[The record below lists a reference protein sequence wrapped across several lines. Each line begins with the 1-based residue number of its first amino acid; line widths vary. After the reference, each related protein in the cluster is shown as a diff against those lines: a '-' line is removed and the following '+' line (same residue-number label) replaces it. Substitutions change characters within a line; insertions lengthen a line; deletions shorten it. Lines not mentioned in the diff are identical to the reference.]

1 MQLTDTTFKKII
13 GILRETYAEWKLSN
27 RQESIWRYVLASKVS
42 NELLPIIVSEWIS
55 NESKPPKTPADL
67 VHYLDAKIKRQFDS
81 ADVSAE
87 LIISSARNAYYSSD
101 DFEMF
106 TDMYSDSFAA
116 VISGMPAQEAYIK
129 ESIREHSS
137 NPKVLIFVYD
147 ELKGEVEDCYTG
159 DAEHGVEFLR
169 NHIKKS
175 WNAKIDEV
183 VKDFL
188 VSGNSDFSRLA
199 ENHNGFLES

>member
-1 MQLTDTTFKKII
+1 
-13 GILRETYAEWKLSN
+13 
-27 RQESIWRYVLASKVS
+27 
-42 NELLPIIVSEWIS
+42 
-55 NESKPPKTPADL
+55 
-67 VHYLDAKIKRQFDS
+67 
-81 ADVSAE
+81 
-87 LIISSARNAYYSSD
+87 
-101 DFEMF
+101 
-106 TDMYSDSFAA
+106 
-116 VISGMPAQEAYIK
+116 
-129 ESIREHSS
+129 
-137 NPKVLIFVYD
+137 VYD

-175 WNAKIDEV
+175 WNTKIDEA